1 MLTCTPQAWPELRQ
15 ASQHGAT
22 LKFLSVASSLRQGMY
37 VCIIKPMRTELLLVQ
52 VSLLYRTETQH
63 IMPAS
68 SGTSKYNL
76 QVADILPSIGIIHD
90 MVTGK
95 L

>member
-1 MLTCTPQAWPELRQ
+1 MDQQTDAEYQ
-15 ASQHGAT
+15 
-22 LKFLSVASSLRQGMY
+22 
-37 VCIIKPMRTELLLVQ
+37 LLLVQ
-52 VSLLYRTETQH
+52 VSLLYHTETQH

-68 SGTSKYNL
+68 SGTSKYSL

-95 L
+95 LL

>member
-1 MLTCTPQAWPELRQ
+1 MP
-15 ASQHGAT
+15 SQDECGVPF
-22 LKFLSVASSLRQGMY
+22 FLM
-37 VCIIKPMRTELLLVQ
+37 Q

-95 L
+95 PS

>member
-1 MLTCTPQAWPELRQ
+1 M
-15 ASQHGAT
+15 
-22 LKFLSVASSLRQGMY
+22 
-37 VCIIKPMRTELLLVQ
+37 Q

-68 SGTSKYNL
+68 SGTSKYSL

-95 L
+95 PS

>member
-1 MLTCTPQAWPELRQ
+1 M
-15 ASQHGAT
+15 
-22 LKFLSVASSLRQGMY
+22 
-37 VCIIKPMRTELLLVQ
+37 Q

-63 IMPAS
+63 IMPTS

-95 L
+95 PS